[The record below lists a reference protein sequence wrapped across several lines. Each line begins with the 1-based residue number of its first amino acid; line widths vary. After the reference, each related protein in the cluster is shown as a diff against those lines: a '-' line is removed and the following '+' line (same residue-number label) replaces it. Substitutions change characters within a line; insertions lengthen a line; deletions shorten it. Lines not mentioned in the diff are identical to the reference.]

1 MALIQQ
7 SEPQRKE
14 ADMMSQETMVDIGN
28 GIRLW
33 LQSMGQGSPTILL
46 EGPGPACDSE
56 PWMAIQTRLAQET
69 RSCRYDRAG
78 TGKSSGTELPVPSIP
93 PRTQDLEKLLEAAS
107 LEPPYLMVGYS
118 LGGAIVLRYAR
129 QHLDRMAG
137 LVLIESATE
146 SILPRFENQT
156 TNVNSGRDQ
165 NSSLGDLPLIVMTID
180 TQEYI
185 LPRLPNTTPEEAM
198 KTWLEAQS
206 GLAALSTRGRQ
217 VLLKNANHYGIL
229 ESHARDIIR
238 AITIVVNESRQDNLL
253 K

>member
-1 MALIQQ
+1 M
-7 SEPQRKE
+7 KN
-14 ADMMSQETMVDIGN
+14 QETMVDIGN
-28 GIRLW
+28 DVQLW

-56 PWMAIQTRLAQET
+56 PWMAIQSRLAQVT
-69 RSCRYDRAG
+69 HTCRYDRAG
-78 TGKSSGTELPVPSIP
+78 TGKSTGTELQVPTIP
-93 PRTQDLEKLLEAAS
+93 PRTQDLEKLLEAPS
-107 LEPPYLMVGYS
+107 LEPPYVMAGYS

-146 SILPRFENQT
+146 SMLPRMENRT
-156 TNVNSGRDQ
+156 TNENSDIDQ
-165 NSSLGDLPLIVMTID
+165 NSSLGDLPLVVMTID
-180 TQEYI
+180 TQEYV

-198 KTWLEAQS
+198 KTWLEAQA

-217 VLLKNANHYGIL
+217 VFVKNANHYGIL
-229 ESHARDIIR
+229 DSHAKDIIR
-238 AITIVVNESRQDNLL
+238 AITIVVNESRQYNLL